1 MKRLA
6 YIFSLIAILASCSR
20 EEEPQQQPVKVTAS
34 ELIGTWIHEDKEQ
47 DKIEIIKFTEDRSFY
62 QTDDIANA
70 EFTQGEAGYYSIVS
84 DIASLTTTIGD
95 TKKSYYVTELKANT
109 FTVQDRTS
117 GATITYARLAQVISI
132 SYDETLLPDYNQ
144 WIEGRIKSYN
154 SHNSKI
160 ASVNSLGAITGKSQ
174 GLTLIDIETSEGMAK
189 LLVKVEGL
197 IYDYSRAI
205 GLTKDEVL
213 AQFGTEK
220 ATATNEVIQYVYED
234 KLINFKINKR
244 SKLVDAIYITYLKK
258 NFTNKELATYLQNK
272 YYAYKPETATNYFVF
287 TDKPTY
293 EESTVKVSFDNSI
306 NLSYQYI
313 NHDLF
318 EDFSIALN
326 KQREEIVYMYGDEL
340 TKIIDLTS
348 IIEFEVDDEILGYP
362 GAAIM
367 DEVKFTFDNNIT
379 VMVDLH
385 LAPEVKDEEVTD
397 FLSTKYT
404 KKRTSGKHVYFLK
417 ESANV
422 TIDYNTEDNV
432 VRYYSNEE

>member
-1 MKRLA
+1 MKKLV
-6 YIFSLIAILASCSR
+6 YIFSLVAILASCSR

-34 ELIGTWIHEDKEQ
+34 ELFGTWIHENKEQ
-47 DKIEIIKFTEDRSFY
+47 EKIEIIKFTEDRSFY
-62 QTDDIANA
+62 LTNDLTNA
-70 EFTQGEAGYYSIVS
+70 EFTESEAGYYSIVS
-84 DIASLTTTIGD
+84 DIASLTATIGD
-95 TKKSYYVTELKANT
+95 TKKSYDVTELKANT

-117 GATITYARLAQVISI
+117 GAIITYSRLAQVISI
-132 SYDETLLPDYNQ
+132 SYDETLLPDYNL
-144 WIEGRIKSYN
+144 WMEGRIKSYN

-174 GLTLIDIETSEGMAK
+174 GITLIDIETSEGLAK
-189 LLVKVEGL
+189 VLVKVEGL

-213 AQFGTEK
+213 AQFGTDK
-220 ATATNEVIQYVYED
+220 ATATNEVIQYIYED

-258 NFTNKELATYLQNK
+258 NFTSKELATYLQNK
-272 YYAYKPETATNYFVF
+272 YYTYKPETATNYFVF

-326 KQREEIVYMYGDEL
+326 KQRDDIIYMYGDEL
-340 TKIIDLTS
+340 SKTIDLTS
-348 IIEFEVDDEILGYP
+348 IIEYEIDDEILGYP

-379 VMVDLH
+379 VMIDLH
-385 LAPEVKDEEVTD
+385 LATEVKDEEVID
-397 FLSTKYT
+397 FLKTKYT
-404 KKRTSGKHVYFLK
+404 KKKTSGKHVYFLK
-417 ESANV
+417 ESANI